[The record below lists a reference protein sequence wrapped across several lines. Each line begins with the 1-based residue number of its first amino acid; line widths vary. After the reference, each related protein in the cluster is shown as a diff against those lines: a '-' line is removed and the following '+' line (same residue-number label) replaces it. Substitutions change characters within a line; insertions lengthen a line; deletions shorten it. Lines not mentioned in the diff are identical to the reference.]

1 MNRALPASV
10 FVHLIFLLIVVMF
23 GAWVDRPT
31 ISPRRNIAVQ
41 MVTLP
46 ETQPEEPVETDD
58 PVEQPPE
65 PPVPVE
71 QVPVEQDPTP
81 VEVPQELDEPDPP
94 EDKPEEQPE
103 ERPADPVEPV
113 ERPTEPV
120 EIDDRA
126 EDIPV
131 EAAPDVSSVSGTD
144 QEIPPQFQYY
154 LTILQGKVSRQW
166 QPKRLGMRT
175 GSERWCAVHFFVE
188 RDGRITRETLVQGS
202 GVSLFD
208 KEALGAVR
216 RAGRMPPLPAGIK
229 GASLGVTFTFTLKTG
244 T

>member
-46 ETQPEEPVETDD
+46 ETQPEEPVETEEAVD
-58 PVEQPPE
+58 PEPEPE
-65 PPVPVE
+65 PPAPVE
-71 QVPVEQDPTP
+71 PTP
-81 VEVPQELDEPDPP
+81 VEPEPEVVPEIVPPEPDDPAPDP
-94 EDKPEEQPE
+94 EPEPQQVREP
-103 ERPADPVEPV
+103 ERPVDPPAEPV
-113 ERPTEPV
+113 ELG
-120 EIDDRA
+120 DDA
-126 EDIPV
+126 EDVPV